1 MRLDKYLWAMRYFK
15 TRSLATEAL
24 KKGKARIGDQ
34 IAKPSR
40 EVFPGDKIALRKD
53 QVDYVIEVIG
63 IPESRV
69 GAKLL
74 NLYRTD
80 RTPAENLELA
90 RLKQLAQNH
99 YRERGTGRPTKKD
112 RRALDEY
119 VPDSVTDALIDE
131 FIEET
136 PKSATP
142 LLPLT
147 ENDAL

>member
-40 EVFPGDKIALRKD
+40 EVFPGDVIALRKE
-53 QVDYVIEVIG
+53 QVDYVMEVIAL
-63 IPESRV
+63 PESRV

-80 RTPAENLELA
+80 LTPPENLEVA
-90 RLKQLAQNH
+90 RLKQLAQSH

-112 RRALDEY
+112 RRALEQY
-119 VPDSVTDALIDE
+119 TPDAITDAIIDE
-131 FIEET
+131 FAQET
-136 PKSATP
+136 PGTSTT

>member
-1 MRLDKYLWAMRYFK
+1 MRYFK

-40 EVFPGDKIALRKD
+40 EVFPGDVIALRKE
-53 QVDYVIEVIG
+53 QVDYVMEVIAL
-63 IPESRV
+63 PESRV

-80 RTPAENLELA
+80 MTPPENLEVA
-90 RLKQLAQNH
+90 RLKQLAQSH

-112 RRALDEY
+112 RRALEQY
-119 VPDSVTDALIDE
+119 TPDVITDAIIDE
-131 FIEET
+131 FAQET
-136 PKSATP
+136 PGTSTT

>member
-40 EVFPGDKIALRKD
+40 EVFPGDVIALRKE
-53 QVDYVIEVIG
+53 QVDYVMEVIAL
-63 IPESRV
+63 PESRV

-80 RTPAENLELA
+80 LTPPENLEVA
-90 RLKQLAQNH
+90 RLKQLAQSH

-112 RRALDEY
+112 RRALEQY
-119 VPDSVTDALIDE
+119 TPDAITDALIDE
-131 FIEET
+131 FAQET
-136 PKSATP
+136 PGTSTT

>member
-40 EVFPGDKIALRKD
+40 EVFPGDVIALRKE
-53 QVDYVIEVIG
+53 QVDYVMEVIAL
-63 IPESRV
+63 PESRV

-80 RTPAENLELA
+80 MTPPENLEVA
-90 RLKQLAQNH
+90 GLKQLAQSH

-112 RRALDEY
+112 RRALEQY
-119 VPDSVTDALIDE
+119 TPDAITDALINE
-131 FIEET
+131 FAQET
-136 PKSATP
+136 PGTSTT

>member
-1 MRLDKYLWAMRYFK
+1 MRYFK

-40 EVFPGDKIALRKD
+40 EVFPGDVIALRKE
-53 QVDYVIEVIG
+53 QVDYVLEVIAL
-63 IPESRV
+63 PESRV

-80 RTPAENLELA
+80 LTPPENLEVA
-90 RLKQLAQNH
+90 RLKQLAQSH

-112 RRALDEY
+112 RRALEQY
-119 VPDSVTDALIDE
+119 TPDAITDALIDE
-131 FIEET
+131 FAQET
-136 PKSATP
+136 PGTSTT

>member
-40 EVFPGDKIALRKD
+40 EVFPGDVIALRKE
-53 QVDYVIEVIG
+53 QVDYVMEVIAL
-63 IPESRV
+63 PESRV

-80 RTPAENLELA
+80 MTPPENLEVA
-90 RLKQLAQNH
+90 RLKQLAQSH

-112 RRALDEY
+112 RRALEQY
-119 VPDSVTDALIDE
+119 TPDAITDALIDE
-131 FIEET
+131 FAQET
-136 PKSATP
+136 PGTSTT

>member
-1 MRLDKYLWAMRYFK
+1 MRYFK

-40 EVFPGDKIALRKD
+40 EVFPGDVIALRKE
-53 QVDYVIEVIG
+53 QVDYVLEVIAL
-63 IPESRV
+63 PESRV

-80 RTPAENLELA
+80 LTPPENLEVA
-90 RLKQLAQNH
+90 RLKQLAQSH

-112 RRALDEY
+112 RRALEQY
-119 VPDSVTDALIDE
+119 TPDAITDALIDE
-131 FIEET
+131 FAQET
-136 PKSATP
+136 PGRSTT

>member
-40 EVFPGDKIALRKD
+40 EVFPGDVIALRKE
-53 QVDYVIEVIG
+53 QVDYVLEVIAL
-63 IPESRV
+63 PESRV

-80 RTPAENLELA
+80 MTPPENLEVA
-90 RLKQLAQNH
+90 RLKQLAQSH

-112 RRALDEY
+112 RRALEQY
-119 VPDSVTDALIDE
+119 TPDVITDAIIDE
-131 FIEET
+131 FAQET
-136 PKSATP
+136 PGTSTT

>member
-40 EVFPGDKIALRKD
+40 EVFPGDVIALRKE
-53 QVDYVIEVIG
+53 QVDYVMEVIAL
-63 IPESRV
+63 PESRV

-80 RTPAENLELA
+80 MTPPENLEVA
-90 RLKQLAQNH
+90 RLKQLAQSH

-112 RRALDEY
+112 RRALEQY
-119 VPDSVTDALIDE
+119 TPDVIADALIDE
-131 FIEET
+131 FVQET
-136 PKSATP
+136 PGTSTT

>member
-24 KKGKARIGDQ
+24 KKGEARIGDQ

-40 EVFPGDKIALRKD
+40 EVFPGDVIALRKE
-53 QVDYVIEVIG
+53 QVDYVMEVIAL
-63 IPESRV
+63 PESRV

-80 RTPAENLELA
+80 LTPPENLEVA
-90 RLKQLAQNH
+90 RLKQLAQSH

-112 RRALDEY
+112 RRALEQY
-119 VPDSVTDALIDE
+119 TPDAITDALIDE
-131 FIEET
+131 FAQET
-136 PKSATP
+136 PGTSTT

>member
-40 EVFPGDKIALRKD
+40 EVFPGDVIALRKE
-53 QVDYVIEVIG
+53 QVDYVMEVIAL
-63 IPESRV
+63 PESRV

-80 RTPAENLELA
+80 MTPPENLEVA
-90 RLKQLAQNH
+90 RLKQLAQSH

-112 RRALDEY
+112 RRALEQY
-119 VPDSVTDALIDE
+119 TPDVITDAIIDE
-131 FIEET
+131 FAQET
-136 PKSATP
+136 PGTSTT

>member
-15 TRSLATEAL
+15 TRSLATEAF
-24 KKGKARIGDQ
+24 KKAKARIGDQ

-40 EVFPGDKIALRKD
+40 EVFPGDVIALRKE
-53 QVDYVIEVIG
+53 QVDYVMEVIAL
-63 IPESRV
+63 PESRV

-80 RTPAENLELA
+80 MTPPENLEVA
-90 RLKQLAQNH
+90 RLKQLAQSH

-112 RRALDEY
+112 RRALEQY
-119 VPDSVTDALIDE
+119 TPDAITDALIDE
-131 FIEET
+131 FAQET
-136 PKSATP
+136 PGTSTT

>member
-40 EVFPGDKIALRKD
+40 EVFPGDLIALRKE
-53 QVDYVIEVIG
+53 QVDYVMEVIAL
-63 IPESRV
+63 PESRV

-80 RTPAENLELA
+80 LTPPENLEVA
-90 RLKQLAQNH
+90 RLKQLAQSH

-112 RRALDEY
+112 RRALEQY
-119 VPDSVTDALIDE
+119 TPDAITDALIDE
-131 FIEET
+131 FAQET
-136 PKSATP
+136 PGTSTT

>member
-40 EVFPGDKIALRKD
+40 EVFPGDVIALRKE
-53 QVDYVIEVIG
+53 QVDHVMEVIAL
-63 IPESRV
+63 PESRV

-80 RTPAENLELA
+80 MTPPENLEVA
-90 RLKQLAQNH
+90 RLKQLAQSH
-99 YRERGTGRPTKKD
+99 YRERGAGRPTKKD
-112 RRALDEY
+112 RRALEQY
-119 VPDSVTDALIDE
+119 TPDAITDALIDE
-131 FIEET
+131 FAQET
-136 PKSATP
+136 PGTSTT

>member
-40 EVFPGDKIALRKD
+40 EVFPGDLIALRKE
-53 QVDYVIEVIG
+53 QVDYVMEVIAL
-63 IPESRV
+63 PESRV

-80 RTPAENLELA
+80 MTPPENLEVA
-90 RLKQLAQNH
+90 RLKQLAQSH

-112 RRALDEY
+112 RRALEQY
-119 VPDSVTDALIDE
+119 TPDAITDALIDE
-131 FIEET
+131 FAQET
-136 PKSATP
+136 PGTSTT

>member
-1 MRLDKYLWAMRYFK
+1 M
-15 TRSLATEAL
+15 

-40 EVFPGDKIALRKD
+40 EVFPGDVIALRKE
-53 QVDYVIEVIG
+53 QVDYVMEVIAL
-63 IPESRV
+63 PESRV

-80 RTPAENLELA
+80 MTPPENLEVA
-90 RLKQLAQNH
+90 RLKQLAQSH

-112 RRALDEY
+112 RRALEQY
-119 VPDSVTDALIDE
+119 TPDAITDALIDE
-131 FIEET
+131 FAQET
-136 PKSATP
+136 PGTSTT

>member
-40 EVFPGDKIALRKD
+40 EVFPGDVIALRKE
-53 QVDYVIEVIG
+53 QVDYVMEVIAL
-63 IPESRV
+63 PESRV

-80 RTPAENLELA
+80 MTPPENLEVA
-90 RLKQLAQNH
+90 RLKQLAQSH
-99 YRERGTGRPTKKD
+99 YRETGTGRPTKKD
-112 RRALDEY
+112 RRALEQY
-119 VPDSVTDALIDE
+119 TPDAITDALIDE
-131 FIEET
+131 FAQET
-136 PKSATP
+136 PGTSTT

>member
-40 EVFPGDKIALRKD
+40 EVFPGDLIALRKE
-53 QVDYVIEVIG
+53 QVNYVMEVIAL
-63 IPESRV
+63 PESRV

-80 RTPAENLELA
+80 MTPPENLEVA
-90 RLKQLAQNH
+90 RLKQLAQSH

-112 RRALDEY
+112 RRALEQY
-119 VPDSVTDALIDE
+119 TPDAITDALIDE
-131 FIEET
+131 FAQET
-136 PKSATP
+136 PGTSTT

>member
-40 EVFPGDKIALRKD
+40 EVFPGDVIALRKE
-53 QVDYVIEVIG
+53 QVDYVMEVIAL
-63 IPESRV
+63 PESRV

-80 RTPAENLELA
+80 MTPPENLEVA
-90 RLKQLAQNH
+90 RLKQLAQSH

-112 RRALDEY
+112 RRALEQY
-119 VPDSVTDALIDE
+119 TPDVITDALIDE
-131 FIEET
+131 FAQET
-136 PKSATP
+136 PGTSTT

>member
-40 EVFPGDKIALRKD
+40 EVFPGDVIALRKE
-53 QVDYVIEVIG
+53 QVDYVMEVIAL
-63 IPESRV
+63 PESRV

-80 RTPAENLELA
+80 MTPPENLEVA

-112 RRALDEY
+112 RRALEQY
-119 VPDSVTDALIDE
+119 TPDAITDALIDE
-131 FIEET
+131 FAQET
-136 PKSATP
+136 PGTSTT

>member
-40 EVFPGDKIALRKD
+40 EVFPGDVIALRKE
-53 QVDYVIEVIG
+53 QVDYVLEVIAL
-63 IPESRV
+63 PESRV

-80 RTPAENLELA
+80 LTPPENLEVA
-90 RLKQLAQNH
+90 RLKQLAQSH

-112 RRALDEY
+112 RRALEQY
-119 VPDSVTDALIDE
+119 TPDAITDALIDE
-131 FIEET
+131 FAQET
-136 PKSATP
+136 PGTSTT

>member
-40 EVFPGDKIALRKD
+40 EVFPGDVIALRKE
-53 QVDYVIEVIG
+53 QVDYVMEVIAL
-63 IPESRV
+63 PESRV

-80 RTPAENLELA
+80 LTPPENLEVA
-90 RLKQLAQNH
+90 RLKQLAQSH

-112 RRALDEY
+112 RRALEQY
-119 VPDSVTDALIDE
+119 TPDTITDALIDE
-131 FIEET
+131 FAQET
-136 PKSATP
+136 PGTSTT

>member
-1 MRLDKYLWAMRYFK
+1 MRYFK

-40 EVFPGDKIALRKD
+40 EVFPGDVIALRKE
-53 QVDYVIEVIG
+53 QVDYVMEVIAL
-63 IPESRV
+63 PESRV

-80 RTPAENLELA
+80 LTPPENLEVA
-90 RLKQLAQNH
+90 RLKQLAQSH

-112 RRALDEY
+112 RRALEQY
-119 VPDSVTDALIDE
+119 TPDAITDALIDE
-131 FIEET
+131 FAQET
-136 PKSATP
+136 PGTSTT

>member
-24 KKGKARIGDQ
+24 KKGKARIGDK

-40 EVFPGDKIALRKD
+40 EVFPGDTIALRKD

-69 GAKLL
+69 GAKFL

-99 YRERGTGRPTKKD
+99 YRERGTGRPT
-112 RRALDEY
+112 
-119 VPDSVTDALIDE
+119 
-131 FIEET
+131 
-136 PKSATP
+136 
-142 LLPLT
+142 
-147 ENDAL
+147 